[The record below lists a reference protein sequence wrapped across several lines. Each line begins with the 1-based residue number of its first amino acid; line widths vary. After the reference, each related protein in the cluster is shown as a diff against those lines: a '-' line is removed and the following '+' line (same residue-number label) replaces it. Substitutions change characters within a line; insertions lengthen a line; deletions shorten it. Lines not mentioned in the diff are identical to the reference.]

1 MEKKKRSKMKTVL
14 RLLLLLLL
22 LLRINKCISKEGEVE
37 KGGVRESYF
46 YTITTIVIINYL
58 LNVRHKL
65 TKNIIHNVVS
75 LELYLQEFS
84 S

>member
-46 YTITTIVIINYL
+46 YTMTTIVIINDL

>member
-14 RLLLLLLL
+14 RLLLLL

>member
-14 RLLLLLLL
+14 RLLL

-75 LELYLQEFS
+75 HELYLQEFS
-84 S
+84 L

>member
-14 RLLLLLLL
+14 RLLLL

-65 TKNIIHNVVS
+65 TKNINHNVVS

>member
-14 RLLLLLLL
+14 RLLLLLL

>member
-1 MEKKKRSKMKTVL
+1 MEKKKRSKMKTV
-14 RLLLLLLL
+14 LLLL

-75 LELYLQEFS
+75 HELYLQEFS
-84 S
+84 L